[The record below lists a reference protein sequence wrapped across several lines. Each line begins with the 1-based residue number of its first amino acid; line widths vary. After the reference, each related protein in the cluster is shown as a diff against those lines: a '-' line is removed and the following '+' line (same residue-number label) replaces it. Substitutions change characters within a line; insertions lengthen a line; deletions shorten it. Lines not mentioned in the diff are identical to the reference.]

1 MQQKPHKGPVG
12 ELTEW
17 ADWMQRREKSPIE
30 LKQEDMELRMQKLEH
45 QKQRE
50 DDKGERA
57 EKRRIQMEEE
67 EDKDREERTKLMEL
81 PVNTL
86 KNK

>member
-1 MQQKPHKGPVG
+1 MDAEKGEEPDR
-12 ELTEW
+12 TE
-17 ADWMQRREKSPIE
+17 AGGDG
-30 LKQEDMELRMQKLEH
+30 LRMQELEH